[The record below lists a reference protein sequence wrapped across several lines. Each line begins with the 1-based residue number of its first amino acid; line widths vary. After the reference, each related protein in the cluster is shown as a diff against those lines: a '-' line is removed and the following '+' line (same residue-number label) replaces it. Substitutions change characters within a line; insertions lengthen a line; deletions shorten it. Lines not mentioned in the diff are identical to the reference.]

1 MKIRRTFAVFLA
13 VLILFALTGCQLAI
27 EDKGEAYSKDALIGV
42 LVTDEYLDLFD
53 MERYLNDNF
62 NKLSDGGI
70 IEIDDS
76 GSKYQGRLYATL
88 KTLELKDNTGKAFN
102 TREFVFEGI
111 NGISFF
117 AARLPATE
125 NEDSYIT
132 SGSDEAISDGYTG
145 FSYGDNEDKTTLE
158 GTIYISSDYAGKT
171 LFINPVYQSSDGTV
185 YAITGNGIMVSDEQG
200 EGSVYT
206 QTLEETT
213 TITENGKRKSKS
225 TSIKIS
231 IAVMFPPEQI
241 FILQMDKDSE
251 IIAKTEYAPGKLP
264 GTIIPEAGVEY
275 IIVESNKIDIEGNT
289 VTSRTLFDRSNETLE
304 SFYRRSDG
312 ICVKQSTILDWNGN

>member
-1 MKIRRTFAVFLA
+1 
-13 VLILFALTGCQLAI
+13 
-27 EDKGEAYSKDALIGV
+27 
-42 LVTDEYLDLFD
+42 
-53 MERYLNDNF
+53 
-62 NKLSDGGI
+62 
-70 IEIDDS
+70 
-76 GSKYQGRLYATL
+76 
-88 KTLELKDNTGKAFN
+88 
-102 TREFVFEGI
+102 
-111 NGISFF
+111 
-117 AARLPATE
+117 
-125 NEDSYIT
+125 
-132 SGSDEAISDGYTG
+132 
-145 FSYGDNEDKTTLE
+145 
-158 GTIYISSDYAGKT
+158 
-171 LFINPVYQSSDGTV
+171 
-185 YAITGNGIMVSDEQG
+185 MVSDEQG

-251 IIAKTEYAPGKLP
+251 IIAKTKYAPGKLP

>member
-1 MKIRRTFAVFLA
+1 MKIRRTFEIFLA
-13 VLILFALTGCQLAI
+13 VLIIFSLMGCQLAL
-27 EDKGEAYSKDALIGV
+27 EDKEDNTDILIGV
-42 LVTDEYLDLFD
+42 FITEERLDLFD
-53 MERYLNDNF
+53 MEGYLNDNI
-62 NKLSDGGI
+62 NTLSGGGLI
-70 IEIDDS
+70 NIDKNS
-76 GSKYQGRLYATL
+76 SQYQGRLYATL
-88 KTLELKDNTGKAFN
+88 TTRALKDDTGKNFD
-102 TREFVFEGI
+102 TREFVF
-111 NGISFF
+111 NDFKGISYFS
-117 AARLPATE
+117 ARVPATE

-132 SGSDEAISDGYTG
+132 SGSEAVSDGYTSFHFG
-145 FSYGDNEDKTTLE
+145 EDEDKTTLE

-231 IAVMFPPEQI
+231 LAVMFPPEQI

-251 IIAKTEYAPGKLP
+251 IIAKTKYAPGKLP